1 MPKEPKIRSLHIF
14 AISPEKCRV
23 WSWFLPA
30 DKHKSFLQVDTITL
44 VVHSQACPEYQKL
57 QVCNISR
64 KTWRMK
70 LIFCLQINIKGF
82 FKVSSFI
89 SGLSMNGMWSHSH
102 VCTHASTY
110 LSLLSLHMQNSI
122 WRVNQVC
129 SVILLQMIH
138 HVKLIFIPRNPLYCI
153 IFGSKQISATDAQEH
168 FSPADAKHW
177 RR

>member
-14 AISPEKCRV
+14 AISREKCRV
-23 WSWFLPA
+23 WSWFFASRQTQKFSASWYYNFGCAQPGMPRVPKITSMQYVKENMKNEVDFLPA
-30 DKHKSFLQVDTITL
+30 DKHQRFLQ
-44 VVHSQACPEYQKL
+44 
-57 QVCNISR
+57 
-64 KTWRMK
+64 
-70 LIFCLQINIKGF
+70 GF
-82 FKVSSFI
+82 FLHFRPVNEWHVI
-89 SGLSMNGMWSHSH
+89 ALH

-110 LSLLSLHMQNSI
+110 LSLLSSHMQNSI

-168 FSPADAKHW
+168 FSPADAKQ
-177 RR
+177 RRR